1 MTNLMHEGGP
11 GGVYGDRGE
20 GVVAHVTWAIIEEVD
35 GRPAGSLHTAYHLW
49 GHQRRGTAP

>member
-20 GVVAHVTWAIIEEVD
+20 GVVAHVTWAIIEEAD
-35 GRPAGSLHTAYHLW
+35 GRPAGSSYAAYHLW